1 MTKEN
6 YVIPYQVQSLLE
18 GLLNKRDN
26 VHVRANYRMRLDTIR
41 REIDTAIR
49 SYDNEVTLTGNRKKA

>member
-41 REIDTAIR
+41 REIDNAIR
-49 SYDNEVTLTGNRKKA
+49 SYDNEVALTGVRKKA